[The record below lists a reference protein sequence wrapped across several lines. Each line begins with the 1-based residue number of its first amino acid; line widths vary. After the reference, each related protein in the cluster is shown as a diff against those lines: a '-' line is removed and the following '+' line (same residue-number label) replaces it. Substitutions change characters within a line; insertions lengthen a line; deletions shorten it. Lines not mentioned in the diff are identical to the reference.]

1 VQIGGDAISK
11 KAWKK
16 GVSQIADGDKK
27 KVLAVNRTGKFNWM
41 DPTPR
46 FVEPGKTTTFT
57 VELGSALSAAEEQ
70 TLALKLK
77 LLGTGKSSKM
87 WYTLGGAT
95 TEFDWQLEPEE
106 FEAQWSAD
114 VDTTFSVSFR
124 AYEDGGK
131 THVEYSV
138 THEP

>member
-1 VQIGGDAISK
+1 MFQTTKKVAARMLLIGTALLLSLFPLYSFAQTHIYVVNGTGAELLVRGVQIGGDAISK

-57 VELGSALSAAEEQ
+57 VE
-70 TLALKLK
+70 
-77 LLGTGKSSKM
+77 
-87 WYTLGGAT
+87 
-95 TEFDWQLEPEE
+95 
-106 FEAQWSAD
+106 
-114 VDTTFSVSFR
+114 
-124 AYEDGGK
+124 
-131 THVEYSV
+131 
-138 THEP
+138 